1 MHRLLVDQNVRIEIV
16 EALRADGHEVVRA
29 SETNLARRDD
39 PRRFRWASE
48 NGLALL
54 TFEVDFAEYA
64 YWSREPHAGVVRL
77 RLEPQTPEH
86 VVPVLRAFLN
96 SYASEDLRNAL
107 VILTE
112 RKVRIRRW

>member
-1 MHRLLVDQNVRIEIV
+1 MHRLLLDQNVRIEV
-16 EALRADGHEVVRA
+16 AEALRADAHDVVRA

-39 PRRFRWASE
+39 AALFRWAGK
-48 NGLALL
+48 NGLTIV
-54 TFEVDFAEYA
+54 TFDLDFAEYA
-64 YWSREPHAGVVRL
+64 YWNHEPHAGVVRL

-86 VVPVLRAFLN
+86 VMPVLRAFLV
-96 SYASEDLRNAL
+96 SHTSAQLTNAL